1 MVEHRR
7 LPVDGDAM
15 LGRWA
20 EPILENLALAA
31 ACPPEPLRGGA
42 RGAVEGANEVREIV
56 EPDIERDTGDG
67 ARILRQQ
74 ARSAAQPGSAQLMMR
89 SHAESAGEYPTK
101 MKRPNPRS
109 ACNGDQSTCI

>member
-42 RGAVEGANEVREIV
+42 RGAVEGAHEVREIV

-67 ARILRQQ
+67 ARILRHQ
-74 ARSAAQPGSAQLMMR
+74 ASSAAQPGPEQILMR
-89 SHAESAGEYPTK
+89 SDAESADEYPQQVNRAK
-101 MKRPNPRS
+101 SRCPMH
-109 ACNGDQSTCI
+109 

>member
-1 MVEHRR
+1 
-7 LPVDGDAM
+7 M

-31 ACPPEPLRGGA
+31 ACPPEPLRGDA

-74 ARSAAQPGSAQLMMR
+74 ARSAAQPGSEQILMR
-89 SHAESAGEYPTK
+89 CHAEYAVEYPQK
-101 MKRPNPRS
+101 IKRAKSRFARHGVESDGFMRMSVYP
-109 ACNGDQSTCI
+109 